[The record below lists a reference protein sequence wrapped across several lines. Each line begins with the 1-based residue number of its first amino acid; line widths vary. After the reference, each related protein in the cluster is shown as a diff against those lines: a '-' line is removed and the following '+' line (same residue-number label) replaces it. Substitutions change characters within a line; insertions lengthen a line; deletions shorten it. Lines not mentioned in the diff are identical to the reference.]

1 MIDMNV
7 PKFIMMC
14 GLPASGKSTK
24 AKEFAKEY
32 NATIYSSDALREEMF
47 GDVNDQGHNQELFTE
62 LHKRIK
68 DCLRDS
74 GNAIMDCTNINYKR
88 RMAFLAELKN
98 IPCEKICV
106 LMATPYEWCLKRNA
120 ERERKVPEEVIK
132 KMYRGF
138 DVPWYYE
145 GWDDIEVEYTP
156 GAENLYGWAREWAE
170 NAKTYNQDNSHHN
183 LTLGEH
189 CLQAVRY
196 VNMYEHIRADYGI
209 RSACPTE
216 LMYAAMLHDEGK
228 QHCKTFKNAKGEIT
242 EEAHYYNHE
251 RVGSYN
257 SLFYEMA
264 CYNLRVAVIIRW
276 HMQPYFWEKD
286 NNEKLHSKYR
296 RLWGEDLWHDIVTLH
311 DADKVAH

>member
-7 PKFIMMC
+7 PKFIMLC

-24 AKEFAKEY
+24 AKELAKEY

-120 ERERKVPEEVIK
+120 ERERKVPEE
-132 KMYRGF
+132 
-138 DVPWYYE
+138 
-145 GWDDIEVEYTP
+145 
-156 GAENLYGWAREWAE
+156 
-170 NAKTYNQDNSHHN
+170 
-183 LTLGEH
+183 
-189 CLQAVRY
+189 
-196 VNMYEHIRADYGI
+196 
-209 RSACPTE
+209 
-216 LMYAAMLHDEGK
+216 
-228 QHCKTFKNAKGEIT
+228 
-242 EEAHYYNHE
+242 AHYYNHE

-311 DADKVAH
+311 DADKAAH